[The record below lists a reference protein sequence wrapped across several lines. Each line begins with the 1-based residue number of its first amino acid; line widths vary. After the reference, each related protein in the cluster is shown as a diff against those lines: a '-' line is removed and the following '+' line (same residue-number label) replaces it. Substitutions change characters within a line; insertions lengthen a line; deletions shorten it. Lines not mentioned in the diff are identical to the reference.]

1 MELLKGSKLQKFT
14 SIENDLIYREDL
26 SVYEKMIYITLASY
40 SDDNSCCFPS
50 CKTISKKVGCSERQV
65 SRALNNL
72 ESKNL
77 IQRKKYRSECKNNM
91 YFVFK
96 SNSLSNKTGSPME
109 MDSQSYDIQTQ
120 SPINNIKKNNIKYN
134 SYLDLTFLD
143 MDIEKVK
150 ITEKSYKLLIN
161 KFGKEIVHN
170 KIGSLE
176 NYIVN
181 GDGEKYKNHEKVLT
195 AWCSKEYKDKES
207 KDPLRDFKKL

>member
-40 SDDNSCCFPS
+40 SDDNSSCFPS
-50 CKTISKKVGCSERQV
+50 CKTISKNVGCSERQV

-77 IQRKKYRSECKNNM
+77 IQRKKYRSEGKKNI
-91 YFVFK
+91 YFIFK
-96 SNSLSNKTGSPME
+96 SNSLPHKTDSPIE
-109 MDSQSYDIQTQ
+109 KDSQSYDIQTH
-120 SPINNIKKNNIKYN
+120 SPTNNIKKNNIKYN

-150 ITEKSYKLLIN
+150 ITEKGYKSLVN
-161 KFGKEIVHN
+161 KFGKKIVHN
-170 KIGSLE
+170 KIADLDT
-176 NYIVN
+176 YIAN
-181 GDGEKYKNHEKVLT
+181 GNGKKYKDHGKVLFN
-195 AWCSKEYKDKES
+195 WCSKEYEDKKS
-207 KDPLRDFKKL
+207 KDPLRGFKEL

>member
-1 MELLKGSKLQKFT
+1 MELLKDSKLQKFT

-77 IQRKKYRSECKNNM
+77 IQRKKYRSEGKKNI
-91 YFVFK
+91 YFIFK
-96 SNSLSNKTGSPME
+96 SNSLPHKTDSPIE
-109 MDSQSYDIQTQ
+109 KDSQSYDIQTH

-134 SYLDLTFLD
+134 NYLDLTFLD
-143 MDIEKVK
+143 WDIEKVK
-150 ITEKSYKLLIN
+150 ITEKGYKSLIN
-161 KFGKEIVHN
+161 KFGKKIVHN
-170 KIGSLE
+170 KIIELE

-181 GDGEKYKNHEKVLT
+181 GDGEKYKNHERVLS
-195 AWCSKEYKDKES
+195 AWCSKEYEDQES
-207 KDPLRDFKKL
+207 KNPLRGFKEL